1 MMSSLSLAC
10 PKSFLRSPSL
20 PRRRPPSCSVAV
32 GSSSATLYD
41 VLGVAADATGV
52 EIKVAYRRLARSC
65 HPDVVAA
72 QGKGASAADEFMRVR
87 AAYEILSD
95 PEKRVDYDRRV
106 KAVVFSALRTSWC
119 SSQDRRPR
127 TWETDQ
133 CW

>member
-1 MMSSLSLAC
+1 MMSSLSLAF

-32 GSSSATLYD
+32 GSSSATFYD
-41 VLGVAADATGV
+41 VLGVAADATGG
-52 EIKVAYRRLARSC
+52 EIKAAYRRLARTC

-72 QGKGASAADEFMRVR
+72 QRGGASAADEFMRVR
-87 AAYEILSD
+87 AAYETLSD
-95 PEKRVDYDRRV
+95 PEKRADYDRRV
-106 KAVVFSALRTSWC
+106 MAVAVSALRTPSC

>member
-1 MMSSLSLAC
+1 MSSLSLAF

-20 PRRRPPSCSVAV
+20 PRRRPPRCSVAV

-52 EIKVAYRRLARSC
+52 EIKAAYRRLARAC
-65 HPDVVAA
+65 HPDVAAA
-72 QGKGASAADEFMRVR
+72 QRNGASAAADEFMRVR

-95 PEKRVDYDRRV
+95 PEKRADYDRRD